1 MDVDTIYEVPMAL
14 NAEGLDQQIIN
25 KLKLPAKDADLMQ
38 WKDIVRKLKEP
49 RHEVTIAIVGKYV
62 GLKDSYKSLTEALT
76 HGGIANDARVNLQW
90 IDSEEIEV
98 HGADKYLSACRRH
111 PCARRVWLQGD

>member
-1 MDVDTIYEVPMAL
+1 MAL

-38 WKDIVRKLKEP
+38 WEDIVRKLKEP
-49 RHEVTIAIVGKYV
+49 KHEVNIAIVGKYV
-62 GLKDSYKSLTEALT
+62 GLKDSYKSLIEALT
-76 HGGIANDARVNLQW
+76 HGGIANDAKVNLQW

-98 HGADKYLSACRRH
+98 HGADKYLSA
-111 PCARRVWLQGD
+111 ADGILVLRRVWLQGD